1 MSSYKADYNYV
12 KSKGTAQLL
21 SDVKMLMRIGNNN
34 VNRRVH
40 CAVRLSVLKDVLIE
54 RKTDSIINKH
64 HNVEFMEQRIKVI
77 TQGIDRCINT
87 LKKWVV
93 K

>member
-1 MSSYKADYNYV
+1 MSSYKEDYNYA
-12 KSKGTAQLL
+12 KSRGTAQLL
-21 SDVKMLMRIGNNN
+21 SYVKLLMRIGNNDA
-34 VNRRVH
+34 NRRIH
-40 CAVRLSVLKDVLIE
+40 CTTRLNAIKDVLIE
-54 RKTDSIINKH
+54 RRTDTVINKH

-87 LKKWVV
+87 LKKWGV